1 MPATRKGCPVLF
13 SIDGLTPKIHETAF
27 IAPNAVIIGDVEI
40 QANASVWFGCVLRG
54 DAGKI
59 IIGEGSNVQDGSVLH
74 EETTIGKN
82 CTIAHMCLVHRCDV
96 GDNVLIGNGALVF
109 GPAEIGEGSVIGA
122 AALIVPNTTVPP
134 NTMMLGVPAKPAG
147 EATERHHQQTARTA
161 AGYQRNRER
170 YLKGLSPLG
179 DWSQWLKVLPPSAN
193 P

>member
-1 MPATRKGCPVLF
+1 MLF

-27 IAPNAVIIGDVEI
+27 IAPDAVIIGDVEV

-59 IIGEGSNVQDGSVLH
+59 VIGEGTNVQDGSVFH
-74 EETTIGKN
+74 EATNIGKD
-82 CTIAHMCLVHRCDV
+82 CVVAHLCLVHRCQV

-109 GPAEIGEGSVIGA
+109 GPVEIGEGSVIGA
-122 AALIVPNTTVPP
+122 GAVVVPNTTVPP

-147 EATERHHQQTARTA
+147 DATDRHHQQTQRLAE
-161 AGYQRNRER
+161 GYQRNRAR
-170 YLKGLSPLG
+170 YLRGLTPLG
-179 DWSQWLKVLPPSAN
+179 DWSQWLTKLPPGAV